1 MEKLLQNTP
10 FHHPCNVYKENKIP
24 ILKDYNVSDECK
36 EIGKHLLDMTK
47 NPLVCIY
54 NVLNRLLSNYLEY

>member
-1 MEKLLQNTP
+1 MEKLLQNAP

-24 ILKDYNVSDECK
+24 ILKDYNVSDDCK

-54 NVLNRLLSNYLEY
+54 NVIE